1 MTEILDLDA
10 VVAQDIV
17 VVLGGEEY
25 RIPGDP
31 PMEIYVQLLDL
42 EQRGDEIAAK
52 DEAGADDA
60 REFLD
65 SVLEPVYE
73 LFAIRQPELE
83 RDTLRRK
90 IGIAQIGAVV
100 ARVMEI
106 YVRRGVGPPAARP
119 TRATSRSKKSSRRSA

>member
-42 EQRGDEIAAK
+42 EQRGDEI
-52 DEAGADDA
+52 DA